1 MENRL
6 IDKIKAKANA
16 KVTAKAKLYKHKNIS
31 KSETNRMENKLSPNQ
46 LIELGIMLRD
56 GLLTREE
63 FELQKKII
71 IG

>member
-16 KVTAKAKLYKHKNIS
+16 KAKDKLYKHKNIS
-31 KSETNRMENKLSPNQ
+31 KSETNRMVNKLSPNQ